1 MHNDEENEAI
11 LQSINGEGCIFYFTG
26 TDSSDITIDGVVIKD
41 GVGDMVHADN
51 SYNHSNI
58 TIQYSIL
65 RNSGDEAL
73 QLRKTDGALVQ
84 YNYVYNTG
92 GDGIGVC
99 CGSQN
104 VTVANN
110 EISLVYGHGGLY
122 YYSNVNAAGM
132 IVEDN

>member
-1 MHNDEENEAI
+1 MYF
-11 LQSINGEGCIFYFTG
+11 LFTG

-92 GDGIGVC
+92 GDGIGVFVVVLKCYCGKQRNITRLWSWRSVLLQQCRC
-99 CGSQN
+99 C
-104 VTVANN
+104 
-110 EISLVYGHGGLY
+110 
-122 YYSNVNAAGM
+122 
-132 IVEDN
+132 